1 MLKALADLF
10 RPSEAAPSPEE
21 RERGLRLAA
30 AALLFEVVRADGV
43 VKPEEQTVLRTALR
57 STFAIGEDELDEL
70 VQAGERGSREAI
82 SLYEFTRQ
90 VDEAL
95 SQDEKK
101 RIVELLWLV
110 SFADGVKAA
119 EEEHVVRRIA
129 GLLHVT
135 HPEFID
141 AKLRARAAAEQGAV
155 PENRGE
161 QP

>member
-10 RPSEAAPSPEE
+10 RPSEAAPTSEE
-21 RERGLRLAA
+21 RERALRLAA

-43 VKPEEQTVLRTALR
+43 VKPEEQTVLRAALR
-57 STFAIGEDELDEL
+57 STFAIAEDELDEL
-70 VQAGERGSREAI
+70 VATGAQESREAI
-82 SLYEFTRQ
+82 SLFEFTRQ

-110 SFADGVKAA
+110 SFADGQKAA
-119 EEEHVVRRIA
+119 EEEHIVRRIA

-135 HPEFID
+135 HPDFID
-141 AKLRARAAAEQGAV
+141 AKIRARATA
-155 PENRGE
+155 ENRG
-161 QP
+161 QTS

>member
-43 VKPEEQTVLRTALR
+43 VKAEEQTVLRAALR
-57 STFAIGEDELDEL
+57 STFSIGDDELDEL
-70 VQAGERGSREAI
+70 VATGAAQSREAI
-82 SLYEFTRQ
+82 SLFEFTRQ
-90 VDEAL
+90 VDESL

-110 SFADGVKAA
+110 SFADGQKAA
-119 EEEHVVRRIA
+119 EEEHIVRRIA

-135 HPEFID
+135 HPDFID
-141 AKLRARAAAEQGAV
+141 AKIRARAAADQGG
-155 PENRGE
+155 PENRGTTS
-161 QP
+161 

>member
-10 RPSEAAPSPEE
+10 RPSETAPTSEE
-21 RERGLRLAA
+21 RERALRLAA

-43 VKPEEQTVLRTALR
+43 VKPEEQTVLRAALR
-57 STFAIGEDELDEL
+57 STFAIAEDELDEL
-70 VQAGERGSREAI
+70 VATGAQESREAI
-82 SLYEFTRQ
+82 SLFEFTRQ

-110 SFADGVKAA
+110 SFADGQKAA
-119 EEEHVVRRIA
+119 EEEHIVRRIA

-135 HPEFID
+135 HPDFID
-141 AKLRARAAAEQGAV
+141 AKIRARATA
-155 PENRGE
+155 ENRG
-161 QP
+161 QTS

>member
-10 RPSEAAPSPEE
+10 RPSAAAPSQEE

-43 VKPEEQTVLRTALR
+43 VKPEEQTVLRAALR

-70 VQAGERGSREAI
+70 VATGAARSREAI
-82 SLYEFTRQ
+82 SLFEFTRQ

-95 SQDEKK
+95 SQEEKK

-110 SFADGVKAA
+110 SFADGQKAA
-119 EEEHVVRRIA
+119 EEEHIVRRIA

-135 HPEFID
+135 HPDFID
-141 AKLRARAAAEQGAV
+141 AKIRARAIAAEGA
-155 PENRGE
+155 PLNRGKTS
-161 QP
+161 